1 MKDWRKKIIDDIYA
15 KYLEKAHESTVQM
28 MLMTVLPY
36 VYLSEA
42 VGEAIDKAIVK
53 ARKEERQRW
62 EKALPEKKDYKAET
76 IFVEDCQTY
85 MMGFNTCLKQIKKNL
100 NINL

>member
-1 MKDWRKKIIDDIYA
+1 MKDFKREFRNFLDENNELSPLA
-15 KYLEKAHESTVQM
+15 TRFGLE
-28 MLMTVLPY
+28 
-36 VYLSEA
+36 LSEEGVCKMIA
-42 VGEAIDKAIVK
+42 FVVEAISQ
-53 ARKEERQRW
+53 AREEERRRW